1 MVDVF
6 SPVVLAIALVL
17 GFEHAFDADHIV
29 AVSTIIGNTKSV
41 RKSLFLGTMWGLGH
55 TITLFVVGA
64 VVLALRMVIPQSIVN
79 VFEGAAAVLLIVLG
93 VYVIR
98 GLVIERRAHK
108 HNDFDPHL
116 HPEHEHTHEGHNH
129 PQPHPHAHNHEHSS
143 HNHTHISLFTGAIQG
158 LGGSAAIM
166 LVTLSTVG
174 STLVGVV
181 FILVFGLGVILGML
195 GIGTLIGG
203 LLKFTALHV
212 EKIHQAIRAVAG
224 GISITFGLLI
234 LLSILL
240 TGKTFL

>member
-6 SPVVLAIALVL
+6 SPVVLIIALVL

-29 AVSTIIGNTKSV
+29 AISTILGNTKSV

-55 TITLFVVGA
+55 TVTIFVVGA
-64 VVLALRMVIPQSIVN
+64 VVLALRVVIPQSIVN
-79 VFEGAAAVLLIVLG
+79 IFEATAAVLLIILG

-98 GLVIERRAHK
+98 GLIIERRVHQSS
-108 HNDFDPHL
+108 DSDPHL
-116 HPEHEHTHEGHNH
+116 QPDHEHTHDGHSH
-129 PQPHPHAHNHEHSS
+129 SHHYPHDHHSG
-143 HNHTHISLFTGAIQG
+143 HNHTHMSLFAGAIQG

-174 STLVGVV
+174 STLIGVV
-181 FILVFGLGVILGML
+181 FILIFGVGVILGML

-203 LLKFTALHV
+203 LLKFTAIHV
-212 EKIHQAIRAVAG
+212 EKIHHTIRAVAG
-224 GISITFGLLI
+224 GISIGFGLLI
-234 LLSILL
+234 ILSILL